1 MIKDDEIKF
10 PRMGF
15 PKRDFPG
22 ITDEEWGIIQ
32 DHFSD
37 TDVWVKFEEDIYEWG
52 VRSLWDRFGK
62 EEWYQKLDKPTPLY

>member
-1 MIKDDEIKF
+1 MNKEDEIKF

-15 PKRDFPG
+15 PRRDFPN
-22 ITDEEWGIIQ
+22 ITDKEWGIIQ
-32 DHFSD
+32 NHFRG
-37 TDVWVKFEEDIYEWG
+37 DVWVKFEEDIYELG